1 MSLKE
6 YKKKRDF
13 SKTSEPKGEKSV
25 LGEQLSFVVQRHAAR
40 SLHYDFRLEVDG
52 VLKSWAVPKGP
63 SLNPTDKRLAIMVED
78 HPLDYRTFEG
88 TIPKGNYGAGEV
100 EIWDE
105 GFYEPLQRTKG
116 KTDNATLLE
125 EIKKGSVKIVMHGK
139 KLKGEFAL
147 VRMNSD
153 KDENNWL
160 LIKHNDDHAAK
171 EEYNAENETSPS
183 SKVSK
188 KVEKKQT
195 AKKQVIE
202 KQTDKKQNET
212 KQKMNSFSKPM
223 LASSASEPFDGD
235 EWIFEIKWDG
245 YRAIAEVG
253 EQLRF
258 YSRNG
263 LSFKGKYSL
272 IESALNKQK
281 HNMILDGEIVAYN
294 NKGMPDF
301 QLLQHFEDNPDV
313 TLIYHVFDLLF
324 LNGHSTKELEL
335 MQRKELL
342 KEALTETPNL
352 KFNYHVENEGKAF
365 YKSIEKS
372 DLEGMMAKKK
382 KSTYQEGVRS
392 QAWLKVKNHKTDD
405 AVIVGYTK
413 PQGSRKK
420 FGSLILGQYRDGK
433 LHFAGHVGTGF
444 NDKSLKEIY
453 ELLQPLVT
461 KQVPFDETPPVN
473 APPTWLKP
481 KLVAV
486 IKYSQMT
493 KENVFRHP
501 VFVGIRED
509 VSAKD
514 LYNDTISGSKKS
526 VSADKKSSG
535 SKESTSSS
543 KNSSSTEDSSSDNKL
558 KLTNLDKLYWKKEK
572 ITKGDL
578 IDYYLSV
585 SDYILPHLKDRA
597 QSLHRFPDGIE
608 SPGFYHKDAGKG
620 APSWV
625 KTVHI
630 FSESNNKEIEYIV
643 CNDKDTLG
651 YLINLGCI
659 ELNPWNNRIKFPDK
673 PDFMIMDLDPSEK
686 NSFEQVVE
694 TAKATKEVLD
704 MAGLTSY
711 CKTSGSTGLHI
722 YVPMGAKYDYDQVR
736 DFGHL
741 VAQLVQSRLPKITT
755 LERSLSKRGPKIY
768 LDYLQNRTGQTV
780 ASVYSVRPKP
790 GASVSMPVE
799 WDEVTKDLTIQ
810 DFTIRNALDRIA
822 KKGDI
827 FSPVLGKGVD
837 LIKALDSI
845 NRSKLS

>member
-1 MSLKE
+1 M
-6 YKKKRDF
+6 
-13 SKTSEPKGEKSV
+13 
-25 LGEQLSFVVQRHAAR
+25 
-40 SLHYDFRLEVDG
+40 
-52 VLKSWAVPKGP
+52 
-63 SLNPTDKRLAIMVED
+63 
-78 HPLDYRTFEG
+78 
-88 TIPKGNYGAGEV
+88 
-100 EIWDE
+100 
-105 GFYEPLQRTKG
+105 
-116 KTDNATLLE
+116 
-125 EIKKGSVKIVMHGK
+125 
-139 KLKGEFAL
+139 
-147 VRMNSD
+147 
-153 KDENNWL
+153 
-160 LIKHNDDHAAK
+160 
-171 EEYNAENETSPS
+171 
-183 SKVSK
+183 
-188 KVEKKQT
+188 
-195 AKKQVIE
+195 
-202 KQTDKKQNET
+202 
-212 KQKMNSFSKPM
+212 
-223 LASSASEPFDGD
+223 
-235 EWIFEIKWDG
+235 
-245 YRAIAEVG
+245 
-253 EQLRF
+253 
-258 YSRNG
+258 
-263 LSFKGKYSL
+263 
-272 IESALNKQK
+272 
-281 HNMILDGEIVAYN
+281 
-294 NKGMPDF
+294 
-301 QLLQHFEDNPDV
+301 
-313 TLIYHVFDLLF
+313 LLF

-392 QAWLKVKNHKTDD
+392 QAWLKIKNHNTDD

-444 NDKSLKEIY
+444 SDKSLKEIY
-453 ELLQPLVT
+453 KQLQPLVT

-481 KLVAV
+481 NLVAV

-509 VSAKD
+509 
-514 LYNDTISGSKKS
+514 
-526 VSADKKSSG
+526 
-535 SKESTSSS
+535 S

-630 FSESNNKEIEYIV
+630 FSESNNKEIEYII

-659 ELNPWNNRIKFPDK
+659 ELNPWSNRIKFPDK

-686 NSFEQVVE
+686 NSFE
-694 TAKATKEVLD
+694 
-704 MAGLTSY
+704 
-711 CKTSGSTGLHI
+711 
-722 YVPMGAKYDYDQVR
+722 
-736 DFGHL
+736 
-741 VAQLVQSRLPKITT
+741 PK
-755 LERSLSKRGPKIY
+755 S
-768 LDYLQNRTGQTV
+768 
-780 ASVYSVRPKP
+780 

>member
-105 GFYEPLQRTKG
+105 GFYEPLHRTKG

-125 EIKKGSVKIVMHGK
+125 EIKKGSVKIVLHGK

-188 KVEKKQT
+188 KVE
-195 AKKQVIE
+195 
-202 KQTDKKQNET
+202 KKQNET

-263 LSFKGKYSL
+263 LSFKGKYPL

-453 ELLQPLVT
+453 KLLQPLVT

-481 KLVAV
+481 NLVAV

-509 VSAKD
+509 
-514 LYNDTISGSKKS
+514 
-526 VSADKKSSG
+526 
-535 SKESTSSS
+535 S
-543 KNSSSTEDSSSDNKL
+543 KNSSSTKDSSSDNKL

-630 FSESNNKEIEYIV
+630 FSESNNKEIEYII

>member
-25 LGEQLSFVVQRHAAR
+25 
-40 SLHYDFRLEVDG
+40 
-52 VLKSWAVPKGP
+52 
-63 SLNPTDKRLAIMVED
+63 
-78 HPLDYRTFEG
+78 
-88 TIPKGNYGAGEV
+88 
-100 EIWDE
+100 
-105 GFYEPLQRTKG
+105 
-116 KTDNATLLE
+116 LE

-160 LIKHNDDHAAK
+160 LIKHNDDQAAK

-195 AKKQVIE
+195 A
-202 KQTDKKQNET
+202 KKQNET

-263 LSFKGKYSL
+263 LSFKGKYPL

-453 ELLQPLVT
+453 KQLQPLVT

-481 KLVAV
+481 NLVAV

-526 VSADKKSSG
+526 VSADKK
-535 SKESTSSS
+535 
-543 KNSSSTEDSSSDNKL
+543 SSSTEDSSSDNKL

-630 FSESNNKEIEYIV
+630 FSESNNKGIEYIV

-736 DFGHL
+736 DFGLL

-799 WDEVTKDLTIQ
+799 WDEVTKDLSIQ

>member
-25 LGEQLSFVVQRHAAR
+25 
-40 SLHYDFRLEVDG
+40 
-52 VLKSWAVPKGP
+52 
-63 SLNPTDKRLAIMVED
+63 
-78 HPLDYRTFEG
+78 
-88 TIPKGNYGAGEV
+88 
-100 EIWDE
+100 
-105 GFYEPLQRTKG
+105 
-116 KTDNATLLE
+116 LE

-188 KVEKKQT
+188 KVEKKQ
-195 AKKQVIE
+195 
-202 KQTDKKQNET
+202 NET

-223 LASSASEPFDGD
+223 LASTASEPFDGD

-263 LSFKGKYSL
+263 LSFKGKYPL

-392 QAWLKVKNHKTDD
+392 QAWLKVKNHKTDE

-413 PQGSRKK
+413 PQGSGKK

-433 LHFAGHVGTGF
+433 LHFSGHVGTGF
-444 NDKSLKEIY
+444 SDKSLKEIY
-453 ELLQPLVT
+453 KLLQPLVT

-481 KLVAV
+481 NLVAV

-509 VSAKD
+509 
-514 LYNDTISGSKKS
+514 
-526 VSADKKSSG
+526 
-535 SKESTSSS
+535 S

-630 FSESNNKEIEYIV
+630 FSESNNKEIEYII

-659 ELNPWNNRIKFPDK
+659 ELNPWSNRVKFPDK

-686 NSFEQVVE
+686 NSFE
-694 TAKATKEVLD
+694 
-704 MAGLTSY
+704 
-711 CKTSGSTGLHI
+711 
-722 YVPMGAKYDYDQVR
+722 
-736 DFGHL
+736 
-741 VAQLVQSRLPKITT
+741 PK
-755 LERSLSKRGPKIY
+755 S
-768 LDYLQNRTGQTV
+768 
-780 ASVYSVRPKP
+780 

>member
-25 LGEQLSFVVQRHAAR
+25 
-40 SLHYDFRLEVDG
+40 
-52 VLKSWAVPKGP
+52 
-63 SLNPTDKRLAIMVED
+63 
-78 HPLDYRTFEG
+78 
-88 TIPKGNYGAGEV
+88 
-100 EIWDE
+100 
-105 GFYEPLQRTKG
+105 
-116 KTDNATLLE
+116 LE

-195 AKKQVIE
+195 
-202 KQTDKKQNET
+202 DK

-263 LSFKGKYSL
+263 LSFKGKYPL

-392 QAWLKVKNHKTDD
+392 QAWLKIKNHKTDD

-453 ELLQPLVT
+453 KLLQPLVT

-481 KLVAV
+481 NLVAV

-526 VSADKKSSG
+526 VSADKK
-535 SKESTSSS
+535 
-543 KNSSSTEDSSSDNKL
+543 SSSTEDSSSDNKL

-711 CKTSGSTGLHI
+711 CNTSGSTGLHI
-722 YVPMGAKYDYDQVR
+722 YLPLGANFD
-736 DFGHL
+736 
-741 VAQLVQSRLPKITT
+741 
-755 LERSLSKRGPKIY
+755 
-768 LDYLQNRTGQTV
+768 
-780 ASVYSVRPKP
+780 
-790 GASVSMPVE
+790 
-799 WDEVTKDLTIQ
+799 
-810 DFTIRNALDRIA
+810 
-822 KKGDI
+822 
-827 FSPVLGKGVD
+827 
-837 LIKALDSI
+837 
-845 NRSKLS
+845 

>member
-25 LGEQLSFVVQRHAAR
+25 
-40 SLHYDFRLEVDG
+40 
-52 VLKSWAVPKGP
+52 
-63 SLNPTDKRLAIMVED
+63 
-78 HPLDYRTFEG
+78 
-88 TIPKGNYGAGEV
+88 
-100 EIWDE
+100 
-105 GFYEPLQRTKG
+105 
-116 KTDNATLLE
+116 LE

-183 SKVSK
+183 SNVTKE
-188 KVEKKQT
+188 VEKKQT

-202 KQTDKKQNET
+202 KQTDKKQT
-212 KQKMNSFSKPM
+212 DKKQKMNSFSKPM

-263 LSFKGKYSL
+263 LSFKGKYPL

-281 HNMILDGEIVAYN
+281 YNMILDGEIVAY
-294 NKGMPDF
+294 
-301 QLLQHFEDNPDV
+301 
-313 TLIYHVFDLLF
+313 
-324 LNGHSTKELEL
+324 
-335 MQRKELL
+335 
-342 KEALTETPNL
+342 
-352 KFNYHVENEGKAF
+352 
-365 YKSIEKS
+365 
-372 DLEGMMAKKK
+372 
-382 KSTYQEGVRS
+382 
-392 QAWLKVKNHKTDD
+392 
-405 AVIVGYTK
+405 
-413 PQGSRKK
+413 
-420 FGSLILGQYRDGK
+420 
-433 LHFAGHVGTGF
+433 
-444 NDKSLKEIY
+444 
-453 ELLQPLVT
+453 
-461 KQVPFDETPPVN
+461 
-473 APPTWLKP
+473 
-481 KLVAV
+481 
-486 IKYSQMT
+486 
-493 KENVFRHP
+493 
-501 VFVGIRED
+501 
-509 VSAKD
+509 
-514 LYNDTISGSKKS
+514 
-526 VSADKKSSG
+526 
-535 SKESTSSS
+535 
-543 KNSSSTEDSSSDNKL
+543 
-558 KLTNLDKLYWKKEK
+558 
-572 ITKGDL
+572 
-578 IDYYLSV
+578 
-585 SDYILPHLKDRA
+585 
-597 QSLHRFPDGIE
+597 
-608 SPGFYHKDAGKG
+608 
-620 APSWV
+620 
-625 KTVHI
+625 
-630 FSESNNKEIEYIV
+630 NNKEIEYIV

-736 DFGHL
+736 DFGLL
-741 VAQLVQSRLPKITT
+741 VAQLVQSRLPKIKT

-799 WDEVTKDLTIQ
+799 WDEVTKDLSIQ
-810 DFTIRNALDRIA
+810 DFTIRNALDRID

-827 FSPVLGKGVD
+827 FSPASSL
-837 LIKALDSI
+837 LITTTQPSGWFSSPRRIQATMLLW
-845 NRSKLS
+845 SK